1 MGGRRSREGDQS
13 APGGGGGG
21 GGLLVVA
28 LEGGSRHQA
37 LVWTRR
43 VRLGYLT
50 ASWSYLPD
58 TREAPGCVG
67 EQWVSRKYYCR
78 NFGLM

>member
-1 MGGRRSREGDQS
+1 M
-13 APGGGGGG
+13 
-21 GGLLVVA
+21 VA

-37 LVWTRR
+37 LVGTRR
-43 VRLGYLT
+43 VGLGYLT

-67 EQWVSRKYYCR
+67 EQWVSRKYYHR
-78 NFGLM
+78 SFNFLLNISFF

>member
-13 APGGGGGG
+13 APGGGEGG

-37 LVWTRR
+37 LV
-43 VRLGYLT
+43 G
-50 ASWSYLPD
+50 
-58 TREAPGCVG
+58 PG
-67 EQWVSRKYYCR
+67 E
-78 NFGLM
+78 